1 MYIQQTTRLRHA
13 APSGLCAYPPLTHIP
28 GTLGTCLGGGLPK
41 QDQHRSLRQML
52 CYHQSLPRCPTPDQ
66 KGRDERSFCSRSPP
80 THLSNLSIQTM
91 GIHQKHQPATLHAA
105 ENASRISLNKG
116 GRGSRRGN
124 NRDSSQRILAYES
137 NPISCFCRCS
147 LLSPKPSG

>member
-1 MYIQQTTRLRHA
+1 
-13 APSGLCAYPPLTHIP
+13 
-28 GTLGTCLGGGLPK
+28 
-41 QDQHRSLRQML
+41 
-52 CYHQSLPRCPTPDQ
+52 
-66 KGRDERSFCSRSPP
+66 
-80 THLSNLSIQTM
+80 M

-116 GRGSRRGN
+116 GRGGRRGN

-147 LLSPKPSG
+147 FVVSKTIRLKFEPSSSKNSRPDVACASRELFD